1 MDGGARVNVMTI
13 LAMRYLGLR
22 IDKSASITLKI
33 ASKQI
38 VRPEGVISNVLITI
52 MRVFTIVDFHMVL
65 KKMGLTQ

>member
-1 MDGGARVNVMTI
+1 
-13 LAMRYLGLR
+13 LR